1 MVMED
6 RLHRRNDQII
16 NYIKENVSQI
26 PVREGSSKREK
37 TRMNLVVLY

>member
-26 PVREGSSKREK
+26 PVKRRKVQKRE
-37 TRMNLVVLY
+37 N